1 MREKGILAR
10 GERTPHP
17 AAWLGILLS
26 LLIAGCTV
34 GPDYRRPE
42 TPVPRTWAEDS
53 NGLTAEPV
61 NTAHWWTLF
70 DDAQLDSLV
79 DRAVHSNQDLQLAE
93 ARIRQARAQRRV
105 TAASGLPT
113 LDATGSYSRIKRSS
127 AFSSSFGAGTTGGT
141 SGFFGGASSGG
152 LDLFQTGLD
161 ASWEIDLFGGVRRSV
176 EAANANIAASQE
188 NLNDVLVTLL
198 GEVATNY
205 FEVRGNQRR
214 IEIARQNIE
223 TQRQTVD
230 LTQGRFKAG
239 LGSQLEVV
247 QAQAL
252 LATMESQ
259 IPALDTAVKQS
270 IHQLGVL
277 LGSEP
282 GTLVQELSGPRP
294 MPPAPPNVP
303 IGLPSDLLRRRPDIR
318 RAERQLAAA
327 TAQIGVAVADLFP
340 RLSLTG
346 SAGYQSTR
354 SSQLFEPGSDF
365 WSYGP
370 GLTLPLFSGGRIRGN
385 IQVQTALQEQ
395 ALVTYESTVLTALQD
410 VEDAIVA
417 YADTQAAHD
426 ALVRAVDANRQAA
439 RISRDLY
446 QKGLT
451 DFLNVLQS
459 TGALYV
465 VEDRL
470 IQNEQQTLTA
480 LVALFKA
487 LGGGWQIP
495 PEGDREF

>member
-1 MREKGILAR
+1 ML
-10 GERTPHP
+10 HP
-17 AAWLGILLS
+17 AAGLGILLS
-26 LLIAGCTV
+26 LFAVGCTV
-34 GPDYRRPE
+34 GPNYQRPQ
-42 TPVPRTWAEDS
+42 TPVPQTWAQDS
-53 NGLTAEPV
+53 NGLTADPV
-61 NTAHWWTLF
+61 NVAQWWTLF
-70 DDAQLDSLV
+70 DDAQLGSLV
-79 DRAVHSNQDLQLAE
+79 DRAVRSNKDLQLAE

-105 TAASGLPT
+105 AASSGLPM
-113 LDATGSYSRIKRSS
+113 LNANGSYSRIKRSS
-127 AFSSSFGAGTTGGT
+127 AFSSSLGAGTTGGT
-141 SGFFGGASSGG
+141 SGFFGGTGSGG

-161 ASWEIDLFGGVRRSV
+161 ASWEIDVFGGVRRSV

-198 GEVATNY
+198 GEVAANY

-214 IEIARQNIE
+214 IEIARRNVE

-230 LTQGRFKAG
+230 LAQGKFEAG
-239 LGSQLEVV
+239 LGSRLEVV
-247 QAQAL
+247 QAEAL
-252 LATMESQ
+252 LATTESQ

-282 GTLVQELSGPRP
+282 GTLLQELSPPKP
-294 MPPAPPNVP
+294 MPPSPPEVP

-340 RLSLTG
+340 KLSLTG
-346 SAGYQSTR
+346 SAGYQSTKA
-354 SSQLFEPGSDF
+354 SQLIRPSSDF
-365 WSYGP
+365 WSFGP
-370 GLTLPLFSGGRIRGN
+370 GLTLPLFSGGQIRGN
-385 IQVQTALQEQ
+385 IQVQTALQQQ

-410 VEDAIVA
+410 VENAIAA
-417 YADTQAAHD
+417 YADTQAAHE
-426 ALVRAVDANRQAA
+426 ALTRAVDANRQAA
-439 RISRDLY
+439 QISYDLY

-459 TGALYV
+459 EGALYQ
-465 VEDRL
+465 VEDQL
-470 IQNEQQTLTA
+470 MQNEQQTLTA

-495 PEGDREF
+495 PEGAWEF

>member
-1 MREKGILAR
+1 ML
-10 GERTPHP
+10 HP
-17 AAWLGILLS
+17 AAWPGILLS
-26 LLIAGCTV
+26 LLAAGCTV
-34 GPDYRRPE
+34 GPNYRRPE
-42 TPVPRTWAEDS
+42 TPVPQTWAQDS

-61 NTAHWWTLF
+61 NAAQWWTLF
-70 DDAQLDSLV
+70 DDMQLDSLV
-79 DRAVHSNQDLQLAE
+79 DRAVRSNKDLRLAE

-105 TAASGLPT
+105 TASSGLPT
-113 LDATGSYSRIKRSS
+113 LNATGSYSRIKRSS

-141 SGFFGGASSGG
+141 SGFFGGAGSGG

-161 ASWEIDLFGGVRRSV
+161 ASWEIDVFGGVRRSV

-223 TQRQTVD
+223 TQRQTVE
-230 LTQGRFKAG
+230 LARGKFKAG
-239 LGSQLEVV
+239 LGSRLEVV
-247 QAQAL
+247 QAEAL
-252 LATMESQ
+252 LATTESQ

-282 GTLVQELSGPRP
+282 GALLQELSPP
-294 MPPAPPNVP
+294 KAMPPAPPGVP

-340 RLSLTG
+340 KLSLTG
-346 SAGYQSTR
+346 SGGYQSTKASEFIR
-354 SSQLFEPGSDF
+354 PGSQF

-385 IQVQTALQEQ
+385 IQVQNALQEQ
-395 ALVTYESTVLTALQD
+395 ALITYESTVLTALQD
-410 VEDAIVA
+410 VENAIVA
-417 YADTQAAHD
+417 YADTQAACD
-426 ALVRAVDANRQAA
+426 ALARAVDANRQAA
-439 RISRDLY
+439 QISHDLY

-459 TGALYV
+459 EGALYQ

-470 IQNEQQTLTA
+470 VQNEQQTLTA

-495 PEGDREF
+495 PEGD

>member
-1 MREKGILAR
+1 MREKAILAR
-10 GERTPHP
+10 GERTLHP

-26 LLIAGCTV
+26 LLAVGCTV
-34 GPDYRRPE
+34 GPNYRRPE
-42 TPVPRTWAEDS
+42 TPVAQTWAEASD
-53 NGLTAEPV
+53 GLAAEPV
-61 NTAHWWTLF
+61 TLAQWWTLF
-70 DDAQLDSLV
+70 RDDQLDSLV
-79 DRAVHSNQDLQLAE
+79 DRAVQSNKDLQLAE

-105 TAASGLPT
+105 TASSGLPT
-113 LDATGSYSRIKRSS
+113 LNATGSYSRIKRSS
-127 AFSSSFGAGTTGGT
+127 AFSSTFGAGTTGGT
-141 SGFFGGASSGG
+141 AGFFGGAGSGA

-161 ASWEIDLFGGVRRSV
+161 ATWEIDVFGGVRRSV
-176 EAANANIAASQE
+176 EAANASIAASQE
-188 NLNDVLVTLL
+188 NLNDALVTLL

-205 FEVRGNQRR
+205 FQLRGNQRR

-223 TQRQTVD
+223 TQRQTVE
-230 LTQGRFKAG
+230 LAQGKFKAG
-239 LGSQLEVV
+239 LGSRLEVV
-247 QAQAL
+247 QAEAL
-252 LATMESQ
+252 LATTESQ
-259 IPALDTAVKQS
+259 IPALDAAAKQS

-282 GTLVQELSGPRP
+282 GALLQELSPPKP
-294 MPPAPPNVP
+294 MPPAPPDVP

-327 TAQIGVAVADLFP
+327 TAQIGVAAADLFP

-346 SAGYQSTR
+346 SAGYQSTK
-354 SSQLFEPGSDF
+354 SSRLFEPGSQF

-395 ALVTYESTVLTALQD
+395 ALITYESAVLTALQD
-410 VEDAIVA
+410 VENAIVV

-426 ALVRAVDANRQAA
+426 ALARAVDANRQAA
-439 RISRDLY
+439 QISHDLY

-459 TGALYV
+459 EGALYQ
-465 VEDRL
+465 VEDQL
-470 IQNEQQTLTA
+470 MQNEQQTLTA

-495 PEGDREF
+495 PEGAWEY